1 MQALVFL
8 QALVAVFLV
17 LLVEVNAWYRR
28 HLASLTPEERKA
40 EEEEIN
46 QEMGRW

>member
-1 MQALVFL
+1 MQGLVFL

-28 HLASLTPEERKA
+28 HLAGLTPEERRD
-40 EEEEIN
+40 EEEDIK
-46 QEMGRW
+46 QEMVRW